1 MIYIRLARGGID
13 RMFFSTKL
21 RIKTFAIICLLALA
35 WETQS
40 HAQSS
45 LVTDISS
52 HLVSVTSDFTGT
64 ELLLF
69 GAINI
74 DNDEE
79 GPNRGDV
86 LVVVRGPENDVIVR
100 RKERV
105 AGIWVNTKAI
115 EFSRVPSF
123 YALASN
129 RPVQEIAP
137 PDVLNRLRIGPSR
150 LNFRATESEQ
160 ETLPFEEAIVRQ
172 KSLANLYS
180 DQETAVYFLGDTLF
194 RTTIAIPTNVPVGD
208 YIAEFYLFKD
218 GELLGAQSSPLFI
231 KKSGLGR
238 QIYDFAYDYPALY
251 GIAAILLALLA
262 GWIASAIFRKD

>member
-1 MIYIRLARGGID
+1 MHSI
-13 RMFFSTKL
+13 L
-21 RIKTFAIICLLALA
+21 RQLTVAIAILSALALT
-35 WETQS
+35 WTS
-40 HAQSS
+40 TSRAQSP

-52 HLVSVTSDFTGT
+52 HLISVTSDFTGT

-69 GAINI
+69 GAIQI
-74 DNDEE
+74 ADEE
-79 GPNRGDV
+79 GPSRGDV
-86 LVVVRGPENDVIVR
+86 LVVVRGPEKDVIVR
-100 RKERV
+100 RKARV
-105 AGIWVNTKAI
+105 AGIWVNTEAL
-115 EFSRVPSF
+115 EFERVPSF

-129 RPVQEIAP
+129 RPVEEIAA

-150 LNFRATESEQ
+150 LRFRVTKPEQ
-160 ETLPFEEAIVRQ
+160 VSLPFEEAIVRQ
-172 KSLANLYS
+172 KSRESLYS

-194 RTTIAIPTNVPVGD
+194 RTTIAIPANVPVGD

-251 GIAAILLALLA
+251 GIAAIIIALFA
-262 GWIASAIFRKD
+262 GWLASATFRKD

>member
-1 MIYIRLARGGID
+1 
-13 RMFFSTKL
+13 MFFSMRPLLT
-21 RIKTFAIICLLALA
+21 TFATLCALVLA
-35 WETQS
+35 WAPHSQ
-40 HAQSS
+40 AQSS

-74 DNDEE
+74 DDKDE
-79 GPNRGDV
+79 GLNRGDV
-86 LVVVRGPENDVIVR
+86 LVVVRGPEKDVIVR
-100 RKERV
+100 RKDRV
-105 AGIWVNTKAI
+105 AGIWINTEAV
-115 EFSRVPSF
+115 EFARVPSF

-129 RPVQEIAP
+129 RPVEEIAP

-150 LNFRATESEQ
+150 LHFRPVEPEQ
-160 ETLPFEEAIVRQ
+160 TSLPFEEAIVRQ
-172 KSLANLYS
+172 KSRANLYS

-194 RTTIAIPTNVPVGD
+194 RTTIAIPANVPVGD

-238 QIYDFAYDYPALY
+238 QIYDFAYAYPALY
-251 GIAAILLALLA
+251 GIAAIIVALFA
-262 GWIASAIFRKD
+262 GWLASAISRKD

>member
-1 MIYIRLARGGID
+1 MTSTASQLA
-13 RMFFSTKL
+13 T
-21 RIKTFAIICLLALA
+21 ALA
-35 WETQS
+35 VLYALTLAWVPHSQ
-40 HAQSS
+40 AQSA

-69 GAINI
+69 GAINV
-74 DNDEE
+74 DDE

-86 LVVVRGPENDVIVR
+86 LVVVRGPEEDVVVR
-100 RKERV
+100 RKDRV
-105 AGIWVNTKAI
+105 AGIWVNTEAV
-115 EFSRVPSF
+115 EFARVPSF

-129 RPVQEIAP
+129 RPVEEIAP

-150 LNFRATESEQ
+150 LRFRAAEPEQ
-160 ETLPFEEAIVRQ
+160 MSLPFEEAIVRQ
-172 KSLANLYS
+172 KSRANLYS

-194 RTTIAIPTNVPVGD
+194 RTTIVIPANVPVGD

-238 QIYDFAYDYPALY
+238 RIYDFAYDYPALY
-251 GIAAILLALLA
+251 GIAAIIVALFA
-262 GWIASAIFRKD
+262 GWLASAIFRKD

>member
-1 MIYIRLARGGID
+1 MC
-13 RMFFSTKL
+13 
-21 RIKTFAIICLLALA
+21 FALTTAVA
-35 WETQS
+35 S
-40 HAQSS
+40 NSKAQSS

-74 DNDEE
+74 DDDEV
-79 GPNRGDV
+79 GPGRGDV
-86 LVVVRGPENDVIVR
+86 LVVVRGPDEEVVVR
-100 RKERV
+100 RKDRV
-105 AGIWVNTKAI
+105 AGIWVNTEAL
-115 EFSRVPSF
+115 EFKQVPSF

-129 RPVQEIAP
+129 RPVEEIAA

-150 LNFRATESEQ
+150 QRFRAVEPTV
-160 ETLPFEEAIVRQ
+160 TPLPFEEAIVRQ
-172 KSLANLYS
+172 KSNSDLYS

-194 RTTIAIPTNVPVGD
+194 RTTIAIPANVPVGD

-251 GIAAILLALLA
+251 GIAAIIVALFA
-262 GWIASAIFRKD
+262 GWLASAIFRKD

>member
-1 MIYIRLARGGID
+1 MVTAARQ
-13 RMFFSTKL
+13 MTAL
-21 RIKTFAIICLLALA
+21 FALLCAMLA
-35 WETQS
+35 WTS
-40 HAQSS
+40 HSQAQSS

-74 DNDEE
+74 DDEE
-79 GPNRGDV
+79 VGPGRGDI
-86 LVVVRGPENDVIVR
+86 LVVVRGPDEEIVVR
-100 RKERV
+100 RKDRV
-105 AGIWVNTKAI
+105 AGIWVNTEAL
-115 EFSRVPSF
+115 EFKKVPSF

-129 RPVQEIAP
+129 RPVEEIAA

-150 LNFRATESEQ
+150 QRFRAVEAEVTS
-160 ETLPFEEAIVRQ
+160 LPFEEAIVRQ
-172 KSLANLYS
+172 KSNSNLYS

-194 RTTIAIPTNVPVGD
+194 RTTIAIPANVPVGD

-251 GIAAILLALLA
+251 GIAAIIVALFA
-262 GWIASAIFRKD
+262 GWLASAIFRKD